1 MESNAPLLN
10 DGIKHIDAHLMRRL
24 EVMQALKK
32 KKKRSRFFFFLSL
45 VEIFHFKENSLC

>member
-32 KKKRSRFFFFLSL
+32 KKGVVFFFLSL
-45 VEIFHFKENSLC
+45 VEICDFRENSLC

>member
-32 KKKRSRFFFFLSL
+32 KKKESFFFFLSL